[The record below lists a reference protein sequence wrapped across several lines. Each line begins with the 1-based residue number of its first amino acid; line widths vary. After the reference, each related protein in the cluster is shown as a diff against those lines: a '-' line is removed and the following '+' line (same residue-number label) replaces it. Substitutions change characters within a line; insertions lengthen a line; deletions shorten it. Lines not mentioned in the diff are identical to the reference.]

1 MLGRL
6 GQTTVTAGWDTNI
19 FLNLFV
25 CCLGSKSSTFLKLRS
40 LRIFYHLASLL
51 RLLFSTVLNDLPW
64 PHVLLKKLTLLI
76 KGRNR
81 RLPVGAM
88 TETLLLLSDPV
99 LLLWQLRNSDYS
111 SNYSSKWNQP
121 MLLRSYERKK
131 TTVCL
136 HTTNLNL
143 PW

>member
-25 CCLGSKSSTFLKLRS
+25 CCLGSKSSLFLKLRS

-99 LLLWQLRNSDYS
+99 LLL
-111 SNYSSKWNQP
+111 
-121 MLLRSYERKK
+121 
-131 TTVCL
+131 
-136 HTTNLNL
+136 
-143 PW
+143 